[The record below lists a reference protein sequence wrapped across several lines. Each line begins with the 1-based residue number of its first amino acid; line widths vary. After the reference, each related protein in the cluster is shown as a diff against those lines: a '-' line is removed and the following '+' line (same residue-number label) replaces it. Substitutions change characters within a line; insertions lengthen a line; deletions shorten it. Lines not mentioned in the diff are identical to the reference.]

1 MGNSQE
7 RGRLLLLKLKNI
19 TIRNF
24 MSVGNVTQAV
34 DLERDAL
41 SLVLGNNL
49 DLGGDGSRNGT
60 GKTTLIN
67 ALSYGLYG
75 NALTNIKK
83 NNLINKTNGKGMLV
97 TVDFEYNNNEYR
109 IERGRSPNVFRLKRD
124 GIDINEMLDEAQG
137 EMRQTQ
143 IEVDSIIGI
152 SHNMFKHIVALNT
165 YTDPFLSMRPNDQ
178 REIIEELLGI
188 TELSR
193 KADSLKDEVKAT
205 KEQIKD
211 EEYRLKAI
219 EDANGRILKSIKDI
233 ERRQRIWTDKHN
245 TELKDLSAGLDALSH
260 INVDEEIK
268 NHAFIAE
275 YNEKKTRLDEAV
287 RWINSINTDNKKQET
302 VVAKLEN
309 EIKLLKEHTCY
320 ACGQEMHDDKQESI
334 LAAKAEQKQDA
345 VMQVLANTTQL
356 QEHESVVADIG
367 ELGSKPTVF
376 YNTLNDAYEHQNSVR
391 MLAEQIEQKNKAE
404 DPYADQI
411 SEMRESALEE
421 LDYSHMN
428 TLISF
433 REHQDFLMKLLTN
446 KDSFIRK
453 KIIDQNLSFL
463 NNRLETY
470 LDKLGLPHEVRFQSD
485 LTVEITELGRDLDF
499 DNLSRGERNRLIL
512 GLSWAFRDIFESLYS
527 TINVMFIDELIDSG
541 MDTNGVE
548 ASLAVLKKMVRE
560 SGRSVFLVSHRDELQ
575 GRVTDVL
582 NVVKENGFTTFAQET
597 ETETVD
603 EIASDV
609 ELETVI

>member
-1 MGNSQE
+1 
-7 RGRLLLLKLKNI
+7 
-19 TIRNF
+19 
-24 MSVGNVTQAV
+24 MSVGNVTQAI

-109 IERGRSPNVFRLKRD
+109 IERGRSPNVLKLKRD
-124 GIDINEMLDEAQG
+124 GIDLNDDMLDEAQG

-143 IEVDSIIGI
+143 VEVDSIIGI

-165 YTDPFLSMRPNDQ
+165 YTDPFLSMRPGDQ

-193 KADSLKDEVKAT
+193 KADSLKDEVKVT
-205 KEQIKD
+205 KDKIKD
-211 EEYRLKAI
+211 EEYRLKAV

-233 ERRQRIWTDKHN
+233 ERRQRVWTDRHN
-245 TELKDLSAGLDALSH
+245 TDIEDLVTGLDALNH
-260 INVDEEIK
+260 IDIDIEIK
-268 NHAFIAE
+268 NHALIAE
-275 YNEKKTRLDEAV
+275 YNEKKTRVDEAL
-287 RWINSINTDNKKQET
+287 RWVSSIEMDDTKQAK
-302 VVAKLEN
+302 VISKLEN
-309 EIKLLKEHTCY
+309 EIKMLKDHTCY
-320 ACGQEMHDDKQESI
+320 ACGQDMHDDKQESI
-334 LAAKAEQKQDA
+334 LSAKEDQKQEA
-345 VMQVLANTTQL
+345 VMQMLSNGTQL
-356 QEHESVVADIG
+356 QGHNEVISSIG
-367 ELGSKPTVF
+367 VLGVKPTVF
-376 YNTLNDAYEHQNSVR
+376 YQTLNDAYDHQNSVR
-391 MLAEQIEQKNKAE
+391 MLEEQIEQKNKAE

-421 LDYSHMN
+421 LDYAHMN

-446 KDSFIRK
+446 KDSFVRK

-548 ASLAVLKKMVRE
+548 ASLAVLKRMVRD

-582 NVVKENGFTTFAQET
+582 NVIKEGGFTTFAQET
-597 ETETVD
+597 TTLD
-603 EIASDV
+603 NIGSGV

>member
-1 MGNSQE
+1 
-7 RGRLLLLKLKNI
+7 
-19 TIRNF
+19 

-34 DLERDAL
+34 DLQRDNL
-41 SLVLGNNL
+41 TLVLGNNL

-97 TVDFEYNNNEYR
+97 TVDFEYNGSEYR
-109 IERGRSPNVFRLKRD
+109 IERGRSPNVFKLMRD
-124 GIDINEMLDEAQG
+124 GHDMNTADEAQG

-143 IEVDSIIGI
+143 VEVDSIIGI
-152 SHNMFKHIVALNT
+152 SHAMFKHIVALNT
-165 YTDPFLSMRPNDQ
+165 YTEPFLSMRPNDQ

-193 KADSLKDEVKAT
+193 KAEKLKDDVKDT

-211 EEYRLKAI
+211 EEYRLKAV
-219 EDANGRILKSIKDI
+219 EDANSRILKSIKDI
-233 ERRQRIWTDKHN
+233 ERRQRIWSEKHN
-245 TELKDLSAGLDALSH
+245 KEVLELEQGLDALSH
-260 INVDEEIK
+260 IDIDAEIK
-268 NHAFIAE
+268 NHTFIAE
-275 YNEKKTRLDEAV
+275 YNEKKTRLDEAT
-287 RWINSINTDNKKQET
+287 RWISSINADDAKQEK
-302 VVAKLEN
+302 VIDKLKN

-334 LAAKAEQKQDA
+334 LASKEEQKQEA
-345 VMQVLANTTQL
+345 TAQLLANNTQL
-356 QEHESVVADIG
+356 IEHETVVTEIG
-367 ELGSKPTVF
+367 ELGNKPTVF
-376 YNTLNDAYEHQNSVR
+376 YDSLNDAYEHQNSVR
-391 MLAEQIEQKNKAE
+391 MLTEQIEQKKKAE
-404 DPYADQI
+404 DPYEDQI
-411 SEMRESALEE
+411 KEMRESSLEE
-421 LDYSHMN
+421 LDYSQMN

-453 KIIDQNLSFL
+453 KIIDQNLSYL
-463 NNRLETY
+463 NSRLDYY
-470 LDKLGLPHEVRFQSD
+470 LEKLGLPHEVKFQSD
-485 LTVEITELGRDLDF
+485 LSVEITELGRDLDF

-527 TINVMFIDELIDSG
+527 TINVLFVDELIDSG
-541 MDTNGVE
+541 MDSNGVE

-560 SGRSVFLVSHRDELQ
+560 RGRSTFLVSHREELQ
-575 GRVTDVL
+575 GRVSDVL
-582 NVVKENGFTTFAQET
+582 NVIKENGFTTFTQEE
-597 ETETVD
+597 ETID
-603 EIASDV
+603 SNI
-609 ELETVI
+609 ELAEAI

>member
-1 MGNSQE
+1 
-7 RGRLLLLKLKNI
+7 
-19 TIRNF
+19 
-24 MSVGNVTQAV
+24 MSVGNITQAV
-34 DLERDAL
+34 DLQRDAL
-41 SLVLGNNL
+41 TLVLGNNL

-75 NALTNIKK
+75 QALTKIKV
-83 NNLINKTNGKGMLV
+83 NNLINKTNSKGMMV
-97 TVDFEYNNNEYR
+97 TVDFEYNGSEYR
-109 IERGRSPNVFRLKRD
+109 IERGRSPNVFRFMRD
-124 GIDINEMLDEAQG
+124 GYDINTQDEAQG

-143 IEVDSIIGI
+143 VEVDSIIGI

-165 YTDPFLSMRPNDQ
+165 YTEPFLSMRSNDQ

-193 KADSLKDEVKAT
+193 KADNLKDEIKTT
-205 KEQIKD
+205 KDQIKD
-211 EEYRLKAI
+211 EEYRLKAV

-233 ERRQRIWTDKHN
+233 ERRQRIWTEKYN
-245 TELKDLSAGLDALSH
+245 KDVADLETGLDALTH
-260 INVDEEIK
+260 IDIDTEIK
-268 NHAFIAE
+268 NHTFIAE

-287 RWINSINTDNKKQET
+287 RWISSINADDAKQEK
-302 VVAKLEN
+302 VISKLKN
-309 EIKLLKEHTCY
+309 EIKLLQEHTCY

-334 LAAKAEQKQDA
+334 LSAKEEQKQEA
-345 VMQVLANTTQL
+345 TMQLLANNTQL
-356 QEHESVVADIG
+356 QEHEAVVAEIG
-367 ELGSKPTVF
+367 ELGSKPEVF
-376 YNTLNDAYEHQNSVR
+376 YDSLNDAYEHQNSVR
-391 MLAEQIEQKNKAE
+391 MLTEQIEQKKLTE

-411 SEMRESALEE
+411 KEMRESSLEE

-428 TLISF
+428 TLVSF

-453 KIIDQNLSFL
+453 KIIDQNLSYL
-463 NNRLETY
+463 NNRLEFY
-470 LDKLGLPHEVRFQSD
+470 LEKIGLPHDVVFQSD
-485 LTVEITELGRDLDF
+485 LSVEITELGRELDF

-527 TINVMFIDELIDSG
+527 TINVLFVDELIDSG

-548 ASLAVLKKMVRE
+548 ASLAILKKMVRE
-560 SGRSVFLVSHRDELQ
+560 RGRSTFLVSHREELQ
-575 GRVTDVL
+575 GRVSDVL
-582 NVVKENGFTTFAQET
+582 TVIKENGFTTFTQEDS
-597 ETETVD
+597 VD
-603 EIASDV
+603 AGI

>member
-1 MGNSQE
+1 
-7 RGRLLLLKLKNI
+7 
-19 TIRNF
+19 
-24 MSVGNVTQAV
+24 MSVGNVTQAI
-34 DLERDAL
+34 DLERDSL

-83 NNLINKTNGKGMLV
+83 NNLINKTNSKGMLV
-97 TVDFEYNNNEYR
+97 TVDFEFNGGDYR
-109 IERGRSPNVFRLKRD
+109 IERGRSPNIFRLKRD
-124 GIDINEMLDEAQG
+124 GIDLNEVEDEAQG

-143 IEVDSIIGI
+143 VEVDSIIGI
-152 SHNMFKHIVALNT
+152 SHSMFKHIVALNT
-165 YTDPFLSMRPNDQ
+165 YTDPFLSMRAGDQ

-193 KADSLKDEVKAT
+193 KADILKDSIKTT
-205 KEQIKD
+205 KENIKD
-211 EEYRLKAI
+211 EEYRLKSI

-233 ERRQRIWTDKHN
+233 ERRQRVWTEKHN
-245 TELKDLSAGLDALSH
+245 SEINDLVSGLDSLSH
-260 INVDEEIK
+260 IDIDEEIT
-268 NHAFIAE
+268 NHTLILE
-275 YNEKKTRLDEAV
+275 YHEKKTRLDEAV
-287 RWINSINTDNKKQET
+287 RWINSIESDDKKQEK
-302 VVAKLEN
+302 VISKLEN

-334 LAAKAEQKQDA
+334 LASKEEQKQEA
-345 VMQVLANTTQL
+345 TMQLLTNNKQL
-356 QEHESVVADIG
+356 IEHETIVTEIG
-367 ELGSKPTVF
+367 EIGSKPSVF
-376 YNTLNDAYEHQNSVR
+376 YKTVNDAYEHQNSVR
-391 MLAEQIEQKNKAE
+391 LLEEQIEQKKLAE
-404 DPYADQI
+404 DPYEDQI
-411 SEMRESALEE
+411 NEMRDSALEE
-421 LDYSHMN
+421 LDYTNMN
-428 TLISF
+428 TLISY
-433 REHQDFLMKLLTN
+433 REHQEFLMKLLTN

-463 NNRLETY
+463 NTRLQTY

-527 TINVMFIDELIDSG
+527 TINVLFIDELIDSG

-548 ASLAVLKKMVRE
+548 ASLAVLKKMVRD
-560 SGRSVFLVSHRDELQ
+560 SGRSLFLVSHRDELV
-575 GRVTDVL
+575 GRVSDVL

-597 ETETVD
+597 ET
-603 EIASDV
+603 
-609 ELETVI
+609 LEPSV